1 MKALY
6 DLKEILED
14 EVKSMTKKGDI
25 TPQELENAYKIT
37 DILKDIET
45 IKAMKEA
52 GEQGQYSRAYDYAR
66 DGGSY
71 DGGYSQRMYY
81 DNQGMNS
88 RDYSQARRGRDGD
101 GDGKYSEDNS
111 YARDRD
117 AMGRYTSRDGG
128 SYGSYDYS
136 RHDNKEQ
143 MIAKLNQMMQSAGSD
158 KEREAIRQCISKLEG

>member
-14 EVKSMTKKGDI
+14 EVKNMTKKGDI

-52 GEQGQYSRAYDYAR
+52 GQNGEYSRAYDYAR

-81 DNQGMNS
+81 DDNSMGNSMN
-88 RDYSQARRGRDGD
+88 YSQARRGRDGD
-101 GDGKYSEDNS
+101 GDGRYSEDGS
-111 YARDRD
+111 YRTGRSYEYARH
-117 AMGRYTSRDGG
+117 SE
-128 SYGSYDYS
+128 
-136 RHDNKEQ
+136 KEK
-143 MIAKLNQMMQSAGSD
+143 MINQLNNMMMNAQLSD
-158 KEREAIRQCISKLEG
+158 KEKETVRQCIKQLDN

>member
-14 EVKSMTKKGDI
+14 EVKNITKKGDI
-25 TPQELENAYKIT
+25 TPQELEHAYKIA

-52 GEQGQYSRAYDYAR
+52 GEQGKYSQAYDYAR

-71 DGGYSQRMYY
+71 DGGYSQRMYPMY
-81 DNQGMNS
+81 FDGNS
-88 RDYSQARRGRDGD
+88 MDYSQARRGRDGD
-101 GDGKYSEDNS
+101 GDGRYSEDNS
-111 YARDRD
+111 YRRGRD

-128 SYGSYDYS
+128 SYEYS
-136 RHDNKEQ
+136 RHGEKEHMIENLNK
-143 MIAKLNQMMQSAGSD
+143 MMQSAGSE
-158 KEREAIRQCISKLEG
+158 KEREAIRQCISKLEN

>member
-6 DLKEILED
+6 ELKEILED
-14 EVKSMTKKGDI
+14 EVKNMTKKGDI

-71 DGGYSQRMYY
+71 DGNYSQRMYY
-81 DNQGMNS
+81 DGGNSMNS
-88 RDYSQARRGRDGD
+88 YNNSMNYSQARRGRDGD
-101 GDGKYSEDNS
+101 GDGRYSEDNS
-111 YARDRD
+111 FRR
-117 AMGRYTSRDGG
+117 
-128 SYGSYDYS
+128 YS
-136 RHDNKEQ
+136 RHSEKDK
-143 MIAKLNQMMQSAGSD
+143 MIDQLNNLMMNAQLSD
-158 KEREAIRQCISKLEG
+158 REKAMVKDCISQLDK

>member
-1 MKALY
+1 MKSLY

-14 EVKSMTKKGDI
+14 EVKNMTKKGDI

-45 IKAMKEA
+45 IKAMQEA

-71 DGGYSQRMYY
+71 DGNYSQRMYY
-81 DNQGMNS
+81 DGNS
-88 RDYSQARRGRDGD
+88 MDYSQARRGRDGD
-101 GDGKYSEDNS
+101 GDGRYSEDGS
-111 YARDRD
+111 YRRGRD

-128 SYGSYDYS
+128 SYDDYS

-143 MIAKLNQMMQSAGSD
+143 MMAKLRQMMQSAGSE